1 SSHQRRPTLT
11 PLHFA
16 PARPAARPPP
26 SLHPSLPF
34 SSLFRLSF
42 PVAPILSLSL
52 LLAPSSL
59 SSERQRH
66 PAAPTITGELRTA
79 AARAKANNWRD
90 LSLSLVS
97 APPFCSE
104 QTSSSNETNQ
114 QRAAPTKREAPA
126 RLEILEFCTKRVSTD
141 PSSFFSNSMELED
154 SVLNFSDED
163 ESFEDDE
170 DVKMNDIEEGELV
183 EKISKTGLEETG
195 GACANSETPLPGK
208 KNRRRRKNKG
218 KNKRKRVSSGPIT
231 DINRFVLDVG
241 RRLKERKSYL
251 IWNAVGCLGLSALSD
266 LVKEMPLGEAIFSPF
281 SLMDLSSKI
290 ASGGTTLWC
299 LFGLI
304 SMFLPVLVV
313 LPHGGCN
320 SDLWRPEDC

>member
-266 LVKEMPLGEAIFSPF
+266 LVKERLGILELFYPLVLARLRI
-281 SLMDLSSKI
+281 
-290 ASGGTTLWC
+290 
-299 LFGLI
+299 I
-304 SMFLPVLVV
+304 S
-313 LPHGGCN
+313 
-320 SDLWRPEDC
+320 DC